1 MKFVDTNIF
10 VYAITSHSKFGETAK
25 SILERIERGEKALT
39 SLLVL
44 LEVSWVLEAM
54 GKQGYIKSTLDKIS
68 SYAFL
73 EIEGVLLEDLQVGA
87 TLMLKHGIDI
97 NDGINLAIMG
107 RHGINDVYSNDK
119 KHFGKISGLELTF
132 N

>member
-10 VYAITSHSKFGETAK
+10 IYAITSHPKFGVAAK
-25 SILERIERGEKALT
+25 SILERIERGENALT

-68 SYAFL
+68 SYNLL
-73 EIEGVLLEDLQVGA
+73 EIEEVSLRDLQVGA
-87 TLMLKHGIDI
+87 TLMLKHEIDI

-107 RHGINDVYSNDK
+107 RKGIKEVYSNDK
-119 KHFGKISGLELTF
+119 KHFGKIRGLELTF
-132 N
+132 

>member
-10 VYAITSHSKFGETAK
+10 VYAITSHPKFGETAK
-25 SILERIERGEKALT
+25 SILEKIERGEKALT

-68 SYAFL
+68 SYNSL
-73 EIEGVLLEDLQVGA
+73 EVEEVSLEDLQVGA
-87 TLMLKHGIDI
+87 TLMAQHEIDI
-97 NDGINLAIMG
+97 NDGINLAIME
-107 RHGINDVYSNDK
+107 REGIKEVYSNDK
-119 KHFGKISGLELTF
+119 KHFGKIKGLELTF
-132 N
+132 